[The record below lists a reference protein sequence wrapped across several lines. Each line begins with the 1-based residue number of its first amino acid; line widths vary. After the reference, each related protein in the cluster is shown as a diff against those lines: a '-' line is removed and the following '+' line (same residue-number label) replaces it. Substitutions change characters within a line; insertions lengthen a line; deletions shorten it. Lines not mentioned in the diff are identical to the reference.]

1 MIEVKNINQS
11 YTKHGKKKILEN
23 INLTVKEKAIT
34 ALIGSNGA
42 GKSTLLGV
50 MSNLIAPLSGE
61 VLIDGTDIRSI
72 KPCELAKKIAVL
84 KQTQHI
90 NIRLTVE
97 DLVEFGRFPHSK
109 GRLNDFDRK
118 KVKESLAYMSLTGL
132 ENRYLDELS
141 GGQRQRAFIA
151 MILAQDTPYIFL
163 DEPLNN
169 LDIKYSVEMMKVI
182 RSLVTEL
189 GKTVIVV
196 LHDINFASAYADYI
210 VAMKKGRIIGEGHPD
225 QVITKEVLDKVFDHD
240 FNIVSYQGRNTCLY
254 FDCVS

>member
-50 MSNLIAPLSGE
+50 MSNLIPPLSGE

-90 NIRLTVE
+90 NIRITVE

>member
-90 NIRLTVE
+90 NIRITVE

>member
-50 MSNLIAPLSGE
+50 MSNLIPPLSGE

-90 NIRLTVE
+90 NIRITVE
-97 DLVEFGRFPHSK
+97 DLVEFGRFPHSRA
-109 GRLNDFDRK
+109 GLTI
-118 KVKESLAYMSLTGL
+118 LTGK
-132 ENRYLDELS
+132 R
-141 GGQRQRAFIA
+141 
-151 MILAQDTPYIFL
+151 
-163 DEPLNN
+163 
-169 LDIKYSVEMMKVI
+169 
-182 RSLVTEL
+182 
-189 GKTVIVV
+189 
-196 LHDINFASAYADYI
+196 
-210 VAMKKGRIIGEGHPD
+210 
-225 QVITKEVLDKVFDHD
+225 
-240 FNIVSYQGRNTCLY
+240 
-254 FDCVS
+254 